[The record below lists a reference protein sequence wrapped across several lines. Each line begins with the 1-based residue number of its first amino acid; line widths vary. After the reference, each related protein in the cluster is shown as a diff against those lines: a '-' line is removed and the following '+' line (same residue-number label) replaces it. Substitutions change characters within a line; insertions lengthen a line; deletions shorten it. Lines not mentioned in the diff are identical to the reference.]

1 MLEFSVQHTGSR
13 MVRNKPR
20 AAGRSSEP
28 RSTGFHVSAAAAASC
43 CVVAFSLGW
52 GVRDTYPDLFG
63 WASLALA
70 AWRRTA
76 ATHPDTAAGG
86 VGAPYGYNPWEFT
99 THPTMASDGF
109 NWTQLS
115 MGRVNNF
122 RKGEDGEPAVMQM
135 GAHEVEQ
142 MGAFALFQKT
152 YSRAVP
158 AKITG
163 LANQWSER
171 ISQWRL
177 RDFREHWGEKTVQAS
192 FSPDKLF
199 QRGHYVDDAV
209 GRTLQMP
216 PRYSMSFGDFLDH
229 DAALKG
235 SGEHV
240 AVTQSPSR
248 DLSEFNLPSLPPH
261 LESLVGPTL
270 NARNFWA
277 ASAPKVSVLH
287 YDWQDSVLLQLS
299 GRKRF
304 TLIDPARMQAAY
316 PAVMKQERLVR
327 DAPGKYSRV
336 GTSVEIDNF
345 PLVNLTH
352 PDLERHPLFN
362 DAQMMTVE
370 LAPVATHSCSP
381 PRGTTRSRAS
391 RMTTGSVSLS
401 TTGSRAIR
409 SPHASIE
416 PCGRTS
422 SSIAPSPSEQASCIR
437 AGSDIWL
444 YAASAKL

>member
-1 MLEFSVQHTGSR
+1 

-20 AAGRSSEP
+20 AAGPSSSEP

-63 WASLALA
+63 WGSLALA

-152 YSRAVP
+152 YSRAIP

-171 ISQWRL
+171 ISQCRL

-209 GRTLQMP
+209 GRQVSRPVFSHLAHP
-216 PRYSMSFGDFLDH
+216 GPHDPRAH
-229 DAALKG
+229 DPRA
-235 SGEHV
+235 HV
-240 AVTQSPSR
+240 SHTCQTCQAVSTAPS
-248 DLSEFNLPSLPPH
+248 
-261 LESLVGPTL
+261 VGP
-270 NARNFWA
+270 
-277 ASAPKVSVLH
+277 SKCH
-287 YDWQDSVLLQLS
+287 
-299 GRKRF
+299 
-304 TLIDPARMQAAY
+304 
-316 PAVMKQERLVR
+316 
-327 DAPGKYSRV
+327 
-336 GTSVEIDNF
+336 
-345 PLVNLTH
+345 
-352 PDLERHPLFN
+352 
-362 DAQMMTVE
+362 
-370 LAPVATHSCSP
+370 
-381 PRGTTRSRAS
+381 
-391 RMTTGSVSLS
+391 
-401 TTGSRAIR
+401 RAIR
-409 SPHASIE
+409 CLLA
-416 PCGRTS
+416 TS
-422 SSIAPSPSEQASCIR
+422 STTTPPSRARASTWR
-437 AGSDIWL
+437 
-444 YAASAKL
+444 